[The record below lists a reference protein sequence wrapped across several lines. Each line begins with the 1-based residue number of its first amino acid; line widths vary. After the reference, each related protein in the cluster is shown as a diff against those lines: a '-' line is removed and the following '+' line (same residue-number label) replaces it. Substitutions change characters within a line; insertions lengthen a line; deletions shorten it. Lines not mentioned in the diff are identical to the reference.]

1 MTERQLKRQIG
12 RITKRIQALED
23 RKDNLSVH
31 GYWDLGY
38 HKGKLAVMEDWLDDR
53 VDLVEQ
59 IFADLFSKVSFDG
72 HNVSVWKNDL
82 IEVAK
87 KYGVD
92 YKE

>member
-1 MTERQLKRQIG
+1 MNEKDLKRQIE
-12 RITKRIQALED
+12 RLKPRIQDLEE
-23 RKDNLSVH
+23 RKEKLSVH

-38 HKGKLAVMEDWLDDR
+38 YTGKLVVMEDWLDDKA
-53 VDLVEQ
+53 DLAER

-72 HNVSVWKNDL
+72 HNVSVWKTDL

-87 KYGVD
+87 KYGVE